1 MKKIIPVFLLL
12 FIQNTYS
19 QEFEKFPYSAFI
31 SGISNPQEI
40 TVVTKL
46 EDEDGTILFKENHL
60 TTTSSSGEFNI
71 VIGDGDLIEGQ
82 ISSINWEQ
90 SIIYISSEIFTNE
103 NPDGISVERSKIF
116 AVPYSLVSKKTLSS
130 NTEVQSNNSILN
142 ANNTVQYVAFNSD
155 RNKVILK
162 SSSNNHLI
170 SSWSRTNQNIRLF
183 CEYNDLN
190 VGDNVFLRNIQNE
203 GFYSKIIEK
212 HTDGYT
218 CEISD
223 SGDITGGNAILNT
236 AFKVKVEGENDG
248 FSSLIIESANDKSVV
263 LNTIQVTT
271 TNYNRPVASTLVTPI
286 IGTYN
291 TEGNIFYPLIVGKKY
306 ASLTSS
312 TGNIPSLN
320 LRHVPESSPIKYSIQ
335 GMEGEVIEYLTLTIS
350 F

>member
-1 MKKIIPVFLLL
+1 MKKIILVFLLL
-12 FIQNTYS
+12 FIQYSYS

-31 SGISNPQEI
+31 SGISTPQEI
-40 TVVTKL
+40 TVVIKL
-46 EDEDGTILFKENHL
+46 EDEDGTILFKENHS

-82 ISSINWEQ
+82 ISSISWEQ

-142 ANNTVQYVAFNSD
+142 ANNTIQYVAFNSD
-155 RNKVILK
+155 RNKVIIK
-162 SSSNNHLI
+162 SSSDNHLI
-170 SSWSRTNQNIRLF
+170 SSWSRTNQNIRLI
-183 CEYNDLN
+183 CNYNDLN

-223 SGDITGGNAILNT
+223 SGDTTGGNAILNT
-236 AFKVKVEGENDG
+236 AFKVKVQGESDG

-271 TNYNRPVASTLVTPI
+271 TNYNRPAASTLVTPI

-291 TEGNIFYPLIVGKKY
+291 TEGNIFYPLIEGKKY
-306 ASLTSS
+306 ASLNSNANT
-312 TGNIPSLN
+312 IPNLA
-320 LRHVPESSPIKYSIQ
+320 LRHVPESFPLKYSIR
-335 GMEGEVIEYLTLTIS
+335 GMEGEQIEYLTLTIS